1 MASRG
6 SRIAAEMKKSC
17 CCVWHEQCAAGLA
30 IESQC
35 DSDVT
40 GRNLR
45 DKRERGKA
53 IMWSPGTFLFG
64 TVCSPQSVLTCFC
77 TFHTCVFHE

>member
-1 MASRG
+1 MS
-6 SRIAAEMKKSC
+6 SVDSQL
-17 CCVWHEQCAAGLA
+17 VV
-30 IESQC
+30 ESQC

-64 TVCSPQSVLTCFC
+64 TVLQTS
-77 TFHTCVFHE
+77 